1 VQQYFLKLNI
11 LVTSYLFAEN
21 RNDIWHFLRCAKQ
34 TFEKGL
40 QEGRKLNA
48 SPFLVSQEVL
58 IHCDKPSFQA
68 RAIYCLSQAH
78 DVIMQQLTSI
88 SWKRPTR
95 PEYLKTIARISFLLS
110 LFIWRRWHPVE
121 ATPINMTVF
130 CSRRRQSLFKA
141 LNNWR
146 LQLSVVYDWLTA
158 LTSNRNGADCL
169 LFWLYHNLKMA
180 LISYSNC
187 FRYIFFSLFDN
198 IIIRTKTCRLKFI
211 GI

>member
-1 VQQYFLKLNI
+1 MNI
-11 LVTSYLFAEN
+11 TVMMTVMMMMI
-21 RNDIWHFLRCAKQ
+21 NDIWHFLRCAKQ

-48 SPFLVSQEVL
+48 SPFLVPQKILS
-58 IHCDKPSFQA
+58 HCDKPSFHA

-95 PEYLKTIARISFLLS
+95 PEHLKTIARISFLLS

-130 CSRRRQSLFKA
+130 CSSLRQSLFKV
-141 LNNWR
+141 LNDWR
-146 LQLSVVYDWLTA
+146 LQLSAVYIWLTA
-158 LTSNRNGADCL
+158 LTSNRIGADSS
-169 LFWLYHNLKMA
+169 LFWVYCTGTT
-180 LISYSNC
+180 I
-187 FRYIFFSLFDN
+187 
-198 IIIRTKTCRLKFI
+198 
-211 GI
+211 